1 MMKRLYKNGLT
12 VHNFEN
18 PQTLAIL
25 KHFIEQD
32 IKLDFIIFHQ
42 KPYKRKIIEL
52 KNFLLKRNS
61 NLKKE
66 LREEIK
72 HIDIYNI
79 PNINSKEASN
89 VFNKYAPSLI
99 FCNTG
104 IITKKT
110 INIHPDTFLLNTHGS
125 QLPKYRGVSNLH
137 WALWDNAD
145 IYVTVHRINNG
156 IDEGDILYQEMA
168 LKNTGDLIS
177 SGKVDELINLLPFIT
192 CKAIKKFNNNEI
204 QFIHQDYLGE
214 PMMQYYSMHPIL
226 QKIVNTRN

>member
-1 MMKRLYKNGLT
+1 MNNRPVKIGLT
-12 VHNFEN
+12 VHNFEH
-18 PQTLAIL
+18 PQTLTIL
-25 KHFIEQD
+25 KHFVQQE

-42 KPYKRKIIEL
+42 NPYKRKIIEF
-52 KNFLLKRNS
+52 KNFILKRNS
-61 NLKKE
+61 NLKSE
-66 LREEIK
+66 LLEEIK
-72 HIDIYNI
+72 NIDIHNI
-79 PNINSKEASN
+79 SNINSKEAAN
-89 VFNKYAPSLI
+89 VFKKYAPSLI

-110 INIHPDTFLLNTHGS
+110 INDHPDTFLLNVHGS

-137 WALWDNAD
+137 WALWDKAD

-168 LKNTGDLIS
+168 LKNAGDLIS
-177 SGKVDELINLLPFIT
+177 SGKVDELINLLPLIT

-204 QFIHQDYLGE
+204 QFISQDYLGE

-226 QKIVNTRN
+226 QKIVNARN

>member
-1 MMKRLYKNGLT
+1 MNNRPYKNGLT
-12 VHNFEN
+12 VHNFEH

-25 KHFIEQD
+25 KHFVQQE

-42 KPYKRKIIEL
+42 KPYKRKILKL

-61 NLKKE
+61 NLKNE
-66 LREEIK
+66 LLEK
-72 HIDIYNI
+72 FKNVDIYNI
-79 PNINSKEASN
+79 PNINSKEAAN
-89 VFNKYAPSLI
+89 VFKKYAPSLI

-110 INIHPDTFLLNTHGS
+110 INNHPDTFLLNVHGS
-125 QLPKYRGVSNLH
+125 ELPKYRGVSNLH
-137 WALWDNAD
+137 WALWDKAD

-168 LKNTGDLIS
+168 LKNNGDLIS

-204 QFIHQDYLGE
+204 QFIKQDCLGE